1 MEKSEDVSD
10 KLVMTLSKELIDEQP
25 KIGVAVK
32 NLIAM
37 VIGRSIS
44 DPSANLLFGGDYIF
58 TPEIG
63 LACGRCLLQAIQR
76 LANFP
81 LFGPV
86 ERPDTLT
93 KLLFLTIKCFRRFE
107 LLEPVSWGVTNDQSD
122 DQTGKLNTTS
132 ANIKIT
138 DSTGLSCVFF

>member
-1 MEKSEDVSD
+1 MENSEDVSD

-25 KIGVAVK
+25 KIGTAVK

-76 LANFP
+76 LSNFHSTWTS
-81 LFGPV
+81 
-86 ERPDTLT
+86 RTT
-93 KLLFLTIKCFRRFE
+93 RCIHLLFFF
-107 LLEPVSWGVTNDQSD
+107 
-122 DQTGKLNTTS
+122 TTKS
-132 ANIKIT
+132 
-138 DSTGLSCVFF
+138 F